1 MALFGPK
8 SNKKKKLI
16 YSRPTKRPKVEMEKR
31 KKKTGQSLR
40 NKNNNNDDVDDEGL
54 VQDFSVRAFVL
65 LAEGIETTYL

>member
-1 MALFGPK
+1 
-8 SNKKKKLI
+8 
-16 YSRPTKRPKVEMEKR
+16 MEKR

-65 LAEGIETTYL
+65 LAEGI